1 MLNQEQ
7 IHRYFN
13 HLSGAKRIEFL
24 YGLLHLCQPLELRY
38 LGTCLEEI
46 ARKDYE
52 YLYHAEQKTNHLPT
66 QTSTLINNN
75 ESTNQQQQQQS
86 NIESDEKLDL
96 TDQFTRAHA
105 IVDIALL
112 WAKNRPCALRLF
124 RNLKASESVKLVDM
138 LLERDDLDERTM
150 DEILIIFCLAANHPA
165 FSFDMR
171 TQISQT
177 LKELEKRQR
186 KMKLLQTVHNNN
198 TNEDDTIDTL
208 DDTNCLRQH
217 MPPLNSSTLSVHASP
232 LLTRL
237 AVVNYDT
244 EATPMRVLIKADW
257 SDNNS
262 TLTWKTPNDIRSFHL
277 QLSNIVYHDDVRL
290 ERLMNISGYLRDIGS
305 PTEPDIELMKK
316 NIGIYMAHLVY
327 FSSYIST
334 ISTLAKF
341 FNSSLKLVDS
351 KQRLFNSSNGFDE
364 SLSSSSSF
372 SNGMTPLQCELPV
385 QQPTESENKTLCS
398 PKLSLSNNKSKQQT
412 DVAKQARSIIPT
424 HNGTQTGL
432 EVRCEETQTD
442 RMPGPGFI
450 LAEHQDY
457 LRRYSMDEL
466 AKLTPTDLVADGLDA
481 STAQLLCDAL
491 DDLKPM
497 SVHLN
502 SNNKNSPTS
511 CTFVQMPTTTLTSLS
526 PPPPPLPLP
535 VSLPPLLD
543 AALMTVVQQQQQ
555 PSRTLS
561 LSSSDRNQ
569 FDSIFINLA
578 GVHPSLS
585 SSPSPKLPKPG
596 VPTGAPTGG
605 TNNIPPPPL
614 PLPPPSTSNCPSQ
627 TQHHVPLLTAHS
639 FLYNPAEPYI
649 FPIAI
654 PPGFPSSTPDFM
666 RLFTPNMAAIPSN
679 PSNSTGANFVQTS
692 NVSQGSISNSRS
704 TTQSNGTNTPP
715 EQNGQNHRPSP
726 PPQSTSRQ
734 QHQHQQQQ
742 QQQHH
747 HQQQQS
753 HHRHRQYY
761 QSDPMQFQ
769 QQQQQNGFHPQ
780 QQRQP
785 QTSYSQQQQQQQQQ
799 HIKTKACYTCG
810 DLGHLAF
817 ACPEQYSS
825 DSTYSHNNREGYK
838 LDYRPRQGT
847 PTNLHQQQRQ
857 MRSNSNSK
865 TKVRDNS

>member
-52 YLYHAEQKTNHLPT
+52 YLYHAEQKTNHLPV
-66 QTSTLINNN
+66 QTPTTATNSD
-75 ESTNQQQQQQS
+75 STNPQTDLG
-86 NIESDEKLDL
+86 SDDKLDL
-96 TDQFTRAHA
+96 TDQFTRAHT

-112 WAKNRPCALRLF
+112 WAKNRPCAVRLF
-124 RNLKASESVKLVDM
+124 RRLKASESIKLVDM

-165 FSFDMR
+165 FNFDMR
-171 TQISQT
+171 TQISQI

-186 KMKLLQTVHNNN
+186 KMKLLQSSNNN
-198 TNEDDTIDTL
+198 NNNLEEDIIDPI
-208 DDTNCLRQH
+208 DEGSCCRQH
-217 MPPLNSSTLSVHASP
+217 LPSSALLNSSTLSVHASP

-244 EATPMRVLIKADW
+244 DSTPMRILIKADW

-262 TLTWKTPNDIRSFHL
+262 TLTWKSANDIRSFHL

-290 ERLMNISGYLRDIGS
+290 ERLMNISGFLRDIGS
-305 PTEPDIELMKK
+305 STESDIELMKK
-316 NIGIYMAHLVY
+316 NIATYMAHLVY

-351 KQRLFNSSNGFDE
+351 KQRLYNSSNGFDE

-385 QQPTESENKTLCS
+385 QQQNESENKTLCS
-398 PKLSLSNNKSKQQT
+398 PKLSSGTSKSKQQT

-432 EVRCEETQTD
+432 EVRSEETQTD

-457 LRRYSMDEL
+457 LRRYSMEEL
-466 AKLTPTDLVADGLDA
+466 AKLTPSNLVADGLDT

-497 SVHLN
+497 SIHLN
-502 SNNKNSPTS
+502 SSNNKNPQSP
-511 CTFVQMPTTTLTSLS
+511 CTFVQMPTPPAPTSSSS
-526 PPPPPLPLP
+526 PP
-535 VSLPPLLD
+535 PPLLD
-543 AALMTVVQQQQQ
+543 AALMAVVQQPPPSQASSSSSSS
-555 PSRTLS
+555 SRTPPPTN
-561 LSSSDRNQ
+561 SDRNQ
-569 FDSIFINLA
+569 FDPILINLA
-578 GVHPSLS
+578 GVDPSLLS
-585 SSPSPKLPKPG
+585 SSSPKLSK
-596 VPTGAPTGG
+596 TTASTSAPSGS
-605 TNNIPPPPL
+605 TNGLPLPPL
-614 PLPPPSTSNCPSQ
+614 PLPPTSSNGPSQ
-627 TQHHVPLLTAHS
+627 PPHHIPLLAAHP
-639 FLYNPAEPYI
+639 FLYNSVEPYI
-649 FPIAI
+649 FPLTI
-654 PPGFPSSTPDFM
+654 PPGYSSATPDFM
-666 RLFTPNMAAIPSN
+666 RLFASNMTPVPTNLSNPQGTNFIQPSN
-679 PSNSTGANFVQTS
+679 IT
-692 NVSQGSISNSRS
+692 QGSVSNTRS
-704 TTQSNGTNTPP
+704 TTQTNGRNTPP
-715 EQNGQNHRPSP
+715 EQNGQGHRPSP
-726 PPQSTSRQ
+726 PPQSTANTSLSASSR
-734 QHQHQQQQ
+734 HHYHH

-747 HQQQQS
+747 HSQS
-753 HHRHRQYY
+753 HHRHRQYH
-761 QSDPMQFQ
+761 QSDSMQY
-769 QQQQQNGFHPQ
+769 QQQNGFHS
-780 QQRQP
+780 QQRQA
-785 QTSYSQQQQQQQQQ
+785 QSSYSQQQQ
-799 HIKTKACYTCG
+799 HTKPKACFTCG
-810 DLGHLAF
+810 DVGHLAY
-817 ACPEQYSS
+817 ACPEQFPS

-838 LDYRPRQGT
+838 LDYRPRQST
-847 PTNLHQQQRQ
+847 STNLQPQQRQ

-865 TKVRDNS
+865 TKLHDNS